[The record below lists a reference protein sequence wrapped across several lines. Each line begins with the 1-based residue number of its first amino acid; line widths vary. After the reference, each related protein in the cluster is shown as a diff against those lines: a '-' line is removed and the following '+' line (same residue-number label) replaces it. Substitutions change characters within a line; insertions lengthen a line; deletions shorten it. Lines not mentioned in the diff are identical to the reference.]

1 MPADT
6 DVADGPITS
15 ERLDAHLATRWLGR
29 RAQLLDVCDSTNDVV
44 SQAARQGAPS
54 GLLVVAETQRRGRGR
69 QGRAWMAAP
78 GENLTFSLLA
88 RLGRPIHELPRVT
101 LAAGVALAEA
111 LAGLGIE
118 AALKWP
124 NDVLVPTGGGW
135 RKLAGILTE
144 MATGGQGT
152 AFVVIGIGLNVN
164 TAVFP
169 AAIAQR
175 ATSLRALAGRDEV
188 WDRARVL
195 GALLGALEPVLET
208 FEREGLGALRGRWES
223 LMARDTP
230 YRAETDAGQVVE
242 GWQQGLAEDGALL
255 LRDEDGRLHRVLS
268 GELEVAGFSPEG

>member
-1 MPADT
+1 
-6 DVADGPITS
+6 
-15 ERLDAHLATRWLGR
+15 
-29 RAQLLDVCDSTNDVV
+29 
-44 SQAARQGAPS
+44 
-54 GLLVVAETQRRGRGR
+54 
-69 QGRAWMAAP
+69 
-78 GENLTFSLLA
+78 
-88 RLGRPIHELPRVT
+88 
-101 LAAGVALAEA
+101 
-111 LAGLGIE
+111 
-118 AALKWP
+118 
-124 NDVLVPTGGGW
+124 
-135 RKLAGILTE
+135 